1 MGAACSDN
9 RTTNEKFVDEFIKTL
24 RTKPDTS
31 RFAFSKERQLEFN
44 KGWTS
49 TCFGGSV
56 FNPTGIYGGKRN
68 RKNSLLQD
76 VKSTTINQIY
86 GGGYYVLEKVQQYE
100 EDPSWFFDIYIFC
113 DQIDNHE
120 HLDMVRRENERVR
133 DRLLKK
139 GKTMNTTPRQTEF
152 LQFKDIASSLNGY
165 ARFVS
170 YKVNQSH

>member
-24 RTKPDTS
+24 RLKPDTS

-86 GGGYYVLEKVQQYE
+86 GGGYYVLEKV
-100 EDPSWFFDIYIFC
+100 
-113 DQIDNHE
+113 
-120 HLDMVRRENERVR
+120 
-133 DRLLKK
+133 
-139 GKTMNTTPRQTEF
+139 
-152 LQFKDIASSLNGY
+152 
-165 ARFVS
+165 
-170 YKVNQSH
+170 